1 MSGGFGRAMRGVI
14 GPAVLAGAALA
25 AGLFAVQTLRA
36 PILYPKGAVRSE
48 KQMEAAENF
57 ERLTV
62 RSLSTYAQTLR
73 RPLFSPARRAA
84 PVRQPGET
92 QTAQL
97 KDIQLQ
103 GIVIDAGTPSAVIFL
118 PMEGDANAYEVG
130 AEVADWTIK
139 DIEAREV
146 TLTRGDETAR
156 LALNYAAASSNSANS
171 RTADSSLSPAA
182 RRARRQ
188 TKGRV
193 NAASLIDGMENE

>member
-1 MSGGFGRAMRGVI
+1 MSDGFVRTIRVII
-14 GPAVLAGAALA
+14 GPAVLAGGTLA
-25 AGLFAVQTLRA
+25 AGLFAFQTLRA
-36 PILYPKGAVRSE
+36 PIVHPKGIVRPDT
-48 KQMEAAENF
+48 QMEPTEKF
-57 ERLTV
+57 EPLTV
-62 RSLSTYAQTLR
+62 STLSAYAETLR

-84 PVRQPGET
+84 PVQQPGEAP
-92 QTAQL
+92 TAQL

-103 GIVIDAGTPSAVIFL
+103 GIVIDSGKPSAVIFL
-118 PMEGDANAYEVG
+118 PMEGDAAAYEVG

-156 LALNYAAASSNSANS
+156 LALNYTAASSNSANS